1 MAVTYNIKGT
11 TNSSFKVGKQGTG
24 ILYAG
29 SLEANNLQATGNLT
43 VTGNLVVSGTTTTVN
58 STTIDVQNSLRFE
71 GATNDAHERVMVV
84 YEDTLD
90 DSADADLPVTATR
103 VKHLSKL
110 VEDGGAATDY
120 SSEDAMVKTVL
131 DAIWA

>member
-1 MAVTYNIKGT
+1 MAITKT
-11 TNSSFKVGKQGTG
+11 TKVGRVEVYPAVDST
-24 ILYAG
+24 A
-29 SLEANNLQATGNLT
+29 A
-43 VTGNLVVSGTTTTVN
+43 
-58 STTIDVQNSLRFE
+58 STTIN
-71 GATNDAHERVMVV
+71 AHETLMVV

-103 VKHLSKL
+103 VKHLTKL

-120 SSEDAMVKTVL
+120 SGEDALVKSIC